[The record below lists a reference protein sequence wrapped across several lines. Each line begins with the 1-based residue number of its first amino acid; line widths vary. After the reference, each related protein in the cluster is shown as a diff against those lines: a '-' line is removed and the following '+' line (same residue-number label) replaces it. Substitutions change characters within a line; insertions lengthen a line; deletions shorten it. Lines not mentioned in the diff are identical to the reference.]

1 MGNVVIVD
9 LSNGVHRQAIVWT
22 DDDLLLISPLGENFS
37 TILNNIYVYIYNIYI
52 YIYIH
57 ILENAFENI
66 VDNTVAVYSHP
77 RVW

>member
-1 MGNVVIVD
+1 MGNVVIID

-37 TILNNIYVYIYNIYI
+37 DILNNIYMYKYMFIHIYI
-52 YIYIH
+52 Y